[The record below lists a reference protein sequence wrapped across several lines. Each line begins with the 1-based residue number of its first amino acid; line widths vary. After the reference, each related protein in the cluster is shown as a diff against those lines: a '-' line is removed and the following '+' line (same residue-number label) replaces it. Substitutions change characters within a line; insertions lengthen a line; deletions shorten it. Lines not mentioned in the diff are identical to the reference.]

1 MHTIHW
7 ENKLWKNIDFLQDT
21 TLQGVVAGS
30 CFVAKKKPKA
40 VPWGGETRTPN
51 GNGGET
57 AVGAELKIADTLV
70 DADANEGKKH
80 KKLGPFWKENQSWGD
95 IC

>member
-1 MHTIHW
+1 MKKHRFPPRHHIARCRRW
-7 ENKLWKNIDFLQDT
+7 ELF
-21 TLQGVVAGS
+21 
-30 CFVAKKKPKA
+30 CCEKKPKA

-80 KKLGPFWKENQSWGD
+80 KKLGPF
-95 IC
+95 